1 MKNYEV
7 IKKGYRNN
15 VRKQEIVEALSFNE
29 MKPTLN

>member
-15 VRKQEIVEALSFNE
+15 VRKQKIVEALSINE